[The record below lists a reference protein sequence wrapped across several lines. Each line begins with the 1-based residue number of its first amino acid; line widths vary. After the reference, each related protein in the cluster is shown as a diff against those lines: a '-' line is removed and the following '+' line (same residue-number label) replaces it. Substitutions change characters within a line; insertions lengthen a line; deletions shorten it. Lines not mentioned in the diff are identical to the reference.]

1 MFQFELSEL
10 VFKRPLCWHLFLL
23 LVASL
28 FSRFLVLAWRIH
40 DFYQLLS
47 YTVIPFCTL
56 PLRETWIHATHISN
70 WQCQPMAEWHYTTR
84 CMMACALS
92 QCMSS
97 SPLHILA
104 RFRELCICDWNRYVS
119 LQPRTPGPHS
129 CWEIKSSSCA
139 NWITLDPTDQNK
151 DAKTC
156 ILHHL
161 EDSKRVS
168 DQPCLRSHKMLPI
181 FVWYFLIYVCVCK
194 PLLYSLAFFATLDR

>member
-1 MFQFELSEL
+1 
-10 VFKRPLCWHLFLL
+10 
-23 LVASL
+23 
-28 FSRFLVLAWRIH
+28 
-40 DFYQLLS
+40 
-47 YTVIPFCTL
+47 
-56 PLRETWIHATHISN
+56 
-70 WQCQPMAEWHYTTR
+70 
-84 CMMACALS
+84 MACALS

-168 DQPCLRSHKMLPI
+168 DQPCLRSHKMLPSLFGI
-181 FVWYFLIYVCVCK
+181 SSSMSVSANHCFSRLLCNSRPLDIPSAYTSVLMTLPYVILSAHG
-194 PLLYSLAFFATLDR
+194 LLYANIFHQYSVAIAWCIPATSGPKIYIYTQYTYIMISARHIY